1 MAGIGGG
8 SVLDVTKLVAAFIDS
23 DQQVE
28 DCFGMGFIR
37 RKGLWFACL
46 PTTAG
51 TGSEVSPNAIL
62 LDERDHL
69 KKGIVS
75 PFLIA
80 DVAYVDPKLTWT
92 VPAKVTADTGMDALT
107 HCIEAY
113 TNKFAHPSV
122 DIYAL
127 QGIRLIAANLE
138 RAVTLARDNK
148 PADLSDNPAYVEAR
162 EALAFG
168 SLYGGLCLGPVNT
181 AAVHALS
188 YPLGGEFHIPHGLS
202 NAILLPSVMKF
213 NMPANIKR
221 HAEVAIA
228 LGCEPGKN
236 DEETAQRGVDFI
248 YRLAAAVGI
257 PDKLT
262 ALGIRR
268 RYGQSRHAG
277 AAPAEKQPSRGHRA
291 GRPRHLQLT
300 LLIMSHMLPCHSSPK
315 NKEDMK
321 PILAITM
328 GDPAGIGPEITVRA
342 LNRKETYEKCR
353 PVVTGDAAIIGQAVR
368 LLGLNLQV
376 NAIQNVK
383 EAKFEFGTIDVIDLQ
398 CVDLATFEFG
408 KVQPQ
413 CGNAAFQYI
422 KKAIELAMAD
432 EVDGTVTAPLNKEAL
447 NLAGHH
453 YDGHTEIYAT
463 FTNTKKYAMMLAE
476 VRHDAGRREHPR
488 HPCFDACSPAQ
499 GLRPGEE
506 GPCHRVRRTHRR
518 CLPPVRY

>member
-1 MAGIGGG
+1 MKAITLLQPQKIVFGTGCIDTFVEDYKKLGLKKLFVVTAPPILPLIEEPLKKLADAGISCETFSSINAEPTVNDFKEVLGKAQKFGADSVVGIGGG
-8 SVLDVTKLVAAFIDS
+8 SVLDITKLVAAFANS
-23 DQQVE
+23 TQQAE
-28 DCFGMGFIR
+28 DCFGTGFIKK
-37 RKGLWFACL
+37 KGLWFACL

-80 DVAYVDPKLTWT
+80 DAAYVDPKLTWT

-138 RAVTLARDNK
+138 RAVKDGK
-148 PADLSDNPAYVEAR
+148 DVEAR

-228 LGCEPGKN
+228 LGCEPGAN
-236 DEETAQRGVDFI
+236 DEETAKRGVDFI
-248 YRLAAAVGI
+248 YRLAEAVGI
-257 PDKLT
+257 PKKLT
-262 ALGIRR
+262 DLGIP
-268 RYGQSRHAG
+268 QTAVDSMAK
-277 AAPAEKQPSRGHRA
+277 AAMEVQ
-291 GRPRHLQLT
+291 
-300 LLIMSHMLPCHSSPK
+300 
-315 NKEDMK
+315 
-321 PILAITM
+321 
-328 GDPAGIGPEITVRA
+328 
-342 LNRKETYEKCR
+342 
-353 PVVTGDAAIIGQAVR
+353 R
-368 LLGLNLQV
+368 LLKN
-376 NAIQNVK
+376 N
-383 EAKFEFGTIDVIDLQ
+383 
-398 CVDLATFEFG
+398 
-408 KVQPQ
+408 PR
-413 CGNAAFQYI
+413 
-422 KKAIELAMAD
+422 
-432 EVDGTVTAPLNKEAL
+432 EV
-447 NLAGHH
+447 
-453 YDGHTEIYAT
+453 TEQDARDIY
-463 FTNTKKYAMMLAE
+463 NSLY
-476 VRHDAGRREHPR
+476 
-488 HPCFDACSPAQ
+488 
-499 GLRPGEE
+499 
-506 GPCHRVRRTHRR
+506 
-518 CLPPVRY
+518 

>member
-1 MAGIGGG
+1 MKQITLLQPQKIVFGTGCIQTLVEDYKKMGLQRLFVLTAPPIRPLIEDTLAELKSAGVNIEVFQDIVAEPTVNDFKKILEVARQFKADSVVGVGGG
-8 SVLDVTKLVAAFIDS
+8 SVLDVTKLIAAFINS

-28 DCFGMGFIR
+28 DCFGTGFIKQ
-37 RKGLWFACL
+37 KGLWFACL

-138 RAVTLARDNK
+138 KAVKNGQDQ
-148 PADLSDNPAYVEAR
+148 EAR

-228 LGCEPGKN
+228 LGCQPGKN
-236 DEETAQRGVDFI
+236 DEVTAQRGVDFI
-248 YRLAAAVGI
+248 YQLADAVGI
-257 PDKLT
+257 PKKLT
-262 ALGIRR
+262 DLGIPQTAVD
-268 RYGQSRHAG
+268 GMAK
-277 AAPAEKQPSRGHRA
+277 AAMQV
-291 GRPRHLQLT
+291 Q
-300 LLIMSHMLPCHSSPK
+300 
-315 NKEDMK
+315 
-321 PILAITM
+321 
-328 GDPAGIGPEITVRA
+328 
-342 LNRKETYEKCR
+342 
-353 PVVTGDAAIIGQAVR
+353 R
-368 LLGLNLQV
+368 LLKN
-376 NAIQNVK
+376 N
-383 EAKFEFGTIDVIDLQ
+383 
-398 CVDLATFEFG
+398 
-408 KVQPQ
+408 PR
-413 CGNAAFQYI
+413 
-422 KKAIELAMAD
+422 
-432 EVDGTVTAPLNKEAL
+432 EV
-447 NLAGHH
+447 
-453 YDGHTEIYAT
+453 TEQDARDIY
-463 FTNTKKYAMMLAE
+463 NSLY
-476 VRHDAGRREHPR
+476 
-488 HPCFDACSPAQ
+488 
-499 GLRPGEE
+499 
-506 GPCHRVRRTHRR
+506 
-518 CLPPVRY
+518 

>member
-1 MAGIGGG
+1 MKQITLLQPQKIVFGTGCIQTLVEDYKKMGLRRLFVLTAPPIRPLIEGTLDELKAAGIAVEVFQDIVAEPTVNDFKKILEVARQFQADSVVGIGGG

-28 DCFGMGFIR
+28 DCFGTGFIKK
-37 RKGLWFACL
+37 KGLWFACL

-213 NMPANIKR
+213 NMPSNVKR

-262 ALGIRR
+262 ALGIPQTAVD
-268 RYGQSRHAG
+268 GMAK
-277 AAPAEKQPSRGHRA
+277 AAMQV
-291 GRPRHLQLT
+291 Q
-300 LLIMSHMLPCHSSPK
+300 
-315 NKEDMK
+315 
-321 PILAITM
+321 
-328 GDPAGIGPEITVRA
+328 
-342 LNRKETYEKCR
+342 
-353 PVVTGDAAIIGQAVR
+353 R
-368 LLGLNLQV
+368 LLKN
-376 NAIQNVK
+376 N
-383 EAKFEFGTIDVIDLQ
+383 
-398 CVDLATFEFG
+398 
-408 KVQPQ
+408 PR
-413 CGNAAFQYI
+413 
-422 KKAIELAMAD
+422 
-432 EVDGTVTAPLNKEAL
+432 EV
-447 NLAGHH
+447 
-453 YDGHTEIYAT
+453 TEQDARDIY
-463 FTNTKKYAMMLAE
+463 NSLY
-476 VRHDAGRREHPR
+476 
-488 HPCFDACSPAQ
+488 
-499 GLRPGEE
+499 
-506 GPCHRVRRTHRR
+506 
-518 CLPPVRY
+518 

>member
-1 MAGIGGG
+1 MKAITLLQPQKIVFGTGCIETFTEDYKKMGLKRLFVLTAPPILPLIEEPLNVLKTAGISIEVFDQIMAEPTLNDFNDIVERARRFNADSVVGIGGG
-8 SVLDVTKLVAAFIDS
+8 SVLDVAKLVAAFAQS
-23 DQQVE
+23 EQQAA
-28 DCFGMGFIR
+28 DCFGTGFIKK
-37 RKGLWFACL
+37 KGLWFACL

-80 DVAYVDPKLTWT
+80 DAAYVDPKLTWT

-138 RAVTLARDNK
+138 RAVKDGK
-148 PADLSDNPAYVEAR
+148 DVEAR

-213 NMPANIKR
+213 NMPSNIKR

-228 LGCEPGKN
+228 LGCQPGKN

-262 ALGIRR
+262 ALGIPQTAVD
-268 RYGQSRHAG
+268 GMAK
-277 AAPAEKQPSRGHRA
+277 AAMQV
-291 GRPRHLQLT
+291 Q
-300 LLIMSHMLPCHSSPK
+300 
-315 NKEDMK
+315 
-321 PILAITM
+321 
-328 GDPAGIGPEITVRA
+328 
-342 LNRKETYEKCR
+342 
-353 PVVTGDAAIIGQAVR
+353 R
-368 LLGLNLQV
+368 LLKNNPREVTEQD
-376 NAIQNVK
+376 
-383 EAKFEFGTIDVIDLQ
+383 AKD
-398 CVDLATFEFG
+398 
-408 KVQPQ
+408 
-413 CGNAAFQYI
+413 
-422 KKAIELAMAD
+422 
-432 EVDGTVTAPLNKEAL
+432 
-447 NLAGHH
+447 
-453 YDGHTEIYAT
+453 IY
-463 FTNTKKYAMMLAE
+463 NSLY
-476 VRHDAGRREHPR
+476 
-488 HPCFDACSPAQ
+488 
-499 GLRPGEE
+499 
-506 GPCHRVRRTHRR
+506 
-518 CLPPVRY
+518 

>member
-1 MAGIGGG
+1 MKQITLLQPQKIVFGTGCITTLVEDYKKMGLQRLFVLTAPPIRPLIEDTLAELKSAGISIEVFQDIVAEPTVNDFKNILEVARNFKADSVVGIGGG
-8 SVLDVTKLVAAFIDS
+8 SVLDLTKLIAAFINS

-28 DCFGMGFIR
+28 NCFGTGFIKQ
-37 RKGLWFACL
+37 KGLWFACL

-122 DIYAL
+122 DIYAV
-127 QGIRLIAANLE
+127 QGIRLISANLE
-138 RAVTLARDNK
+138 KAVKNGQDQ
-148 PADLSDNPAYVEAR
+148 EAR

-228 LGCEPGKN
+228 LGCQPGKD

-248 YRLAAAVGI
+248 YQLADAVGI
-257 PDKLT
+257 PKKLT
-262 ALGIRR
+262 NLGIPQTAVD
-268 RYGQSRHAG
+268 GMAK
-277 AAPAEKQPSRGHRA
+277 AAMEVQ
-291 GRPRHLQLT
+291 
-300 LLIMSHMLPCHSSPK
+300 
-315 NKEDMK
+315 
-321 PILAITM
+321 
-328 GDPAGIGPEITVRA
+328 
-342 LNRKETYEKCR
+342 
-353 PVVTGDAAIIGQAVR
+353 R
-368 LLGLNLQV
+368 LLKN
-376 NAIQNVK
+376 N
-383 EAKFEFGTIDVIDLQ
+383 
-398 CVDLATFEFG
+398 
-408 KVQPQ
+408 PR
-413 CGNAAFQYI
+413 
-422 KKAIELAMAD
+422 
-432 EVDGTVTAPLNKEAL
+432 EV
-447 NLAGHH
+447 
-453 YDGHTEIYAT
+453 TEQDARDIY
-463 FTNTKKYAMMLAE
+463 NSLY
-476 VRHDAGRREHPR
+476 
-488 HPCFDACSPAQ
+488 
-499 GLRPGEE
+499 
-506 GPCHRVRRTHRR
+506 
-518 CLPPVRY
+518 

>member
-1 MAGIGGG
+1 MKAITLLQPQKIVFGTGCIETFTDDYKQMGLQRLFVLTAPPIRPLIEGTLDELKAAGIAVEVFQDIVAEPTVNDFKRILEVARQFRADSVVGIGGG
-8 SVLDVTKLVAAFIDS
+8 SVLDVTKLVAAFINS

-28 DCFGMGFIR
+28 DCFGTGFIR

-80 DVAYVDPKLTWT
+80 DAAYVDPKLTWT

-262 ALGIRR
+262 ALGIPQTAVD
-268 RYGQSRHAG
+268 GMAK
-277 AAPAEKQPSRGHRA
+277 AAMQV
-291 GRPRHLQLT
+291 Q
-300 LLIMSHMLPCHSSPK
+300 
-315 NKEDMK
+315 
-321 PILAITM
+321 
-328 GDPAGIGPEITVRA
+328 
-342 LNRKETYEKCR
+342 
-353 PVVTGDAAIIGQAVR
+353 R
-368 LLGLNLQV
+368 LLKN
-376 NAIQNVK
+376 N
-383 EAKFEFGTIDVIDLQ
+383 
-398 CVDLATFEFG
+398 
-408 KVQPQ
+408 PR
-413 CGNAAFQYI
+413 
-422 KKAIELAMAD
+422 
-432 EVDGTVTAPLNKEAL
+432 EV
-447 NLAGHH
+447 
-453 YDGHTEIYAT
+453 TEQDARNIY
-463 FTNTKKYAMMLAE
+463 NSLY
-476 VRHDAGRREHPR
+476 
-488 HPCFDACSPAQ
+488 
-499 GLRPGEE
+499 
-506 GPCHRVRRTHRR
+506 
-518 CLPPVRY
+518 

>member
-1 MAGIGGG
+1 MKQITLLQPQKIVFGTGCIATFVEDYKKMGLQRLFVLTAPPIRPLIEDTLAELKSAGISIEVIQDIVAEPTVNDFKKILEVARKFKADSVVGIGGG
-8 SVLDVTKLVAAFIDS
+8 SVLDVTKLIAAFINS

-28 DCFGMGFIR
+28 DCFGTGFVKQ
-37 RKGLWFACL
+37 KGLWFACL

-138 RAVTLARDNK
+138 KAVKNGQDQ
-148 PADLSDNPAYVEAR
+148 EAR

-228 LGCEPGKN
+228 LGCQLGAN

-248 YRLAAAVGI
+248 YQLADAVGI
-257 PDKLT
+257 PKKLT
-262 ALGIRR
+262 DLGIPQTAVD
-268 RYGQSRHAG
+268 GMAK
-277 AAPAEKQPSRGHRA
+277 AAMEVQ
-291 GRPRHLQLT
+291 
-300 LLIMSHMLPCHSSPK
+300 
-315 NKEDMK
+315 
-321 PILAITM
+321 
-328 GDPAGIGPEITVRA
+328 
-342 LNRKETYEKCR
+342 
-353 PVVTGDAAIIGQAVR
+353 R
-368 LLGLNLQV
+368 LLKN
-376 NAIQNVK
+376 N
-383 EAKFEFGTIDVIDLQ
+383 
-398 CVDLATFEFG
+398 
-408 KVQPQ
+408 PR
-413 CGNAAFQYI
+413 
-422 KKAIELAMAD
+422 
-432 EVDGTVTAPLNKEAL
+432 EV
-447 NLAGHH
+447 
-453 YDGHTEIYAT
+453 TEQDARDIY
-463 FTNTKKYAMMLAE
+463 NSLY
-476 VRHDAGRREHPR
+476 
-488 HPCFDACSPAQ
+488 
-499 GLRPGEE
+499 
-506 GPCHRVRRTHRR
+506 
-518 CLPPVRY
+518 

>member
-1 MAGIGGG
+1 MKAITLLQPQKIVFGTGCIETFTDDYKKMGLQRLFVLTAPPIRPLIEEPLANLKAAGVSIEVFQDIVAEPTVNDFKRILEVARQFRADSVVGIGGG
-8 SVLDVTKLVAAFIDS
+8 SVLDVTKLVAAFINS
-23 DQQVE
+23 QQQVE
-28 DCFGMGFIR
+28 DCFGTGFIR
-37 RKGLWFACL
+37 KKGLWFACL

-138 RAVTLARDNK
+138 RAVTLARDNN
-148 PADLSDNPAYVEAR
+148 PADLSDNAAYVEAR

-262 ALGIRR
+262 ALGIPQTAVD
-268 RYGQSRHAG
+268 GMAK
-277 AAPAEKQPSRGHRA
+277 AAMQV
-291 GRPRHLQLT
+291 Q
-300 LLIMSHMLPCHSSPK
+300 
-315 NKEDMK
+315 
-321 PILAITM
+321 
-328 GDPAGIGPEITVRA
+328 
-342 LNRKETYEKCR
+342 
-353 PVVTGDAAIIGQAVR
+353 R
-368 LLGLNLQV
+368 LLKN
-376 NAIQNVK
+376 N
-383 EAKFEFGTIDVIDLQ
+383 
-398 CVDLATFEFG
+398 
-408 KVQPQ
+408 PR
-413 CGNAAFQYI
+413 
-422 KKAIELAMAD
+422 
-432 EVDGTVTAPLNKEAL
+432 EV
-447 NLAGHH
+447 
-453 YDGHTEIYAT
+453 TEQDARNIY
-463 FTNTKKYAMMLAE
+463 NSLY
-476 VRHDAGRREHPR
+476 
-488 HPCFDACSPAQ
+488 
-499 GLRPGEE
+499 
-506 GPCHRVRRTHRR
+506 
-518 CLPPVRY
+518 

>member
-1 MAGIGGG
+1 MKSITLLQPQKIVFGTGCIQTFVEDYLKLGCRQLFVVTAPPIMPLIEDAIQQLTKAGINTTVYSDIKAEPTVSDFKEVLGMARSFGADSVVGIGGG
-8 SVLDVTKLVAAFIDS
+8 SVLDVTKLVAAFVNS
-23 DQQVE
+23 NQQVE
-28 DCFGMGFIR
+28 DCFGTGFVKQ
-37 RKGLWFACL
+37 KGLWFACL

-80 DVAYVDPKLTWT
+80 DAAYVDPKLTWT

-138 RAVTLARDNK
+138 RAVKDGK
-148 PADLSDNPAYVEAR
+148 DVEAR

-213 NMPANIKR
+213 NMPANVKR

-248 YRLAAAVGI
+248 YQLAEAVGI
-257 PDKLT
+257 PSKLT
-262 ALGIRR
+262 DLGIPQTAVP
-268 RYGQSRHAG
+268 GMAK
-277 AAPAEKQPSRGHRA
+277 AAMQV
-291 GRPRHLQLT
+291 Q
-300 LLIMSHMLPCHSSPK
+300 
-315 NKEDMK
+315 
-321 PILAITM
+321 
-328 GDPAGIGPEITVRA
+328 
-342 LNRKETYEKCR
+342 
-353 PVVTGDAAIIGQAVR
+353 R
-368 LLGLNLQV
+368 LLKN
-376 NAIQNVK
+376 N
-383 EAKFEFGTIDVIDLQ
+383 
-398 CVDLATFEFG
+398 
-408 KVQPQ
+408 PR
-413 CGNAAFQYI
+413 
-422 KKAIELAMAD
+422 
-432 EVDGTVTAPLNKEAL
+432 EVTEQDAR
-447 NLAGHH
+447 
-453 YDGHTEIYAT
+453 EIY
-463 FTNTKKYAMMLAE
+463 NSLY
-476 VRHDAGRREHPR
+476 
-488 HPCFDACSPAQ
+488 
-499 GLRPGEE
+499 
-506 GPCHRVRRTHRR
+506 
-518 CLPPVRY
+518 

>member
-1 MAGIGGG
+1 MKAITLLQPQKIVFGTGCIQTLVEDYKKMGLQRLFVLTAPPIRPLIEESLADLKAAGVGVEVFQDIVAEPTVNDFKKILEVARQFKADSVIGIGGG
-8 SVLDVTKLVAAFIDS
+8 SVLDVTKLVAAFMNS

-28 DCFGMGFIR
+28 DCFGTGFIKA
-37 RKGLWFACL
+37 KGLWFACL

-80 DVAYVDPKLTWT
+80 DAAYVDPKLTWT

-127 QGIRLIAANLE
+127 QGIRLISANLE
-138 RAVTLARDNK
+138 RAVKDGK
-148 PADLSDNPAYVEAR
+148 DVEAR

-213 NMPANIKR
+213 NMPAAVER
-221 HAEVAIA
+221 YAEVAIA
-228 LGCEPGKN
+228 CGIEAGHTA
-236 DEETAQRGVDFI
+236 EETATKGVDFI

-262 ALGIRR
+262 ALNIP
-268 RYGQSRHAG
+268 QSAVDG
-277 AAPAEKQPSRGHRA
+277 MAK
-291 GRPRHLQLT
+291 
-300 LLIMSHMLPCHSSPK
+300 
-315 NKEDMK
+315 
-321 PILAITM
+321 
-328 GDPAGIGPEITVRA
+328 
-342 LNRKETYEKCR
+342 
-353 PVVTGDAAIIGQAVR
+353 AAIQVQR
-368 LLGLNLQV
+368 LLKN
-376 NAIQNVK
+376 N
-383 EAKFEFGTIDVIDLQ
+383 
-398 CVDLATFEFG
+398 
-408 KVQPQ
+408 PR
-413 CGNAAFQYI
+413 
-422 KKAIELAMAD
+422 
-432 EVDGTVTAPLNKEAL
+432 EV
-447 NLAGHH
+447 
-453 YDGHTEIYAT
+453 TEQDARDIY
-463 FTNTKKYAMMLAE
+463 NSLY
-476 VRHDAGRREHPR
+476 
-488 HPCFDACSPAQ
+488 
-499 GLRPGEE
+499 
-506 GPCHRVRRTHRR
+506 
-518 CLPPVRY
+518 

>member
-1 MAGIGGG
+1 MKAITLLQPQKIVFGTGCIQTLVEDYKKMELKRLFVLTAPPIRPLIEGTLDELKAAGIAVEVFQNIVAEPTVNDFKRILELARQFQADSVAGIGGG

-28 DCFGMGFIR
+28 DCFGTGFIR

-138 RAVTLARDNK
+138 RAVPLARDNK

-236 DEETAQRGVDFI
+236 DEETAQRGVDYI

-262 ALGIRR
+262 ALGIPQTAVD
-268 RYGQSRHAG
+268 GMAK
-277 AAPAEKQPSRGHRA
+277 AAMQV
-291 GRPRHLQLT
+291 Q
-300 LLIMSHMLPCHSSPK
+300 
-315 NKEDMK
+315 
-321 PILAITM
+321 
-328 GDPAGIGPEITVRA
+328 
-342 LNRKETYEKCR
+342 
-353 PVVTGDAAIIGQAVR
+353 R
-368 LLGLNLQV
+368 LLKN
-376 NAIQNVK
+376 N
-383 EAKFEFGTIDVIDLQ
+383 
-398 CVDLATFEFG
+398 
-408 KVQPQ
+408 PR
-413 CGNAAFQYI
+413 
-422 KKAIELAMAD
+422 
-432 EVDGTVTAPLNKEAL
+432 EV
-447 NLAGHH
+447 
-453 YDGHTEIYAT
+453 TEQDARDIY
-463 FTNTKKYAMMLAE
+463 NSLY
-476 VRHDAGRREHPR
+476 
-488 HPCFDACSPAQ
+488 
-499 GLRPGEE
+499 
-506 GPCHRVRRTHRR
+506 
-518 CLPPVRY
+518 

>member
-1 MAGIGGG
+1 MKAITLLQPQKIVFGTGCIETFTEDYKKMGLQRLMVLTAPPILPLIEEPLANLKADGVNIETCQDILAEPTVNDFKKILEAARQFKADSVVGIGGG
-8 SVLDVTKLVAAFIDS
+8 SVLDVTKLVAAFINS

-28 DCFGMGFIR
+28 DCFGTGFIK

-75 PFLIA
+75 PYLIA
-80 DVAYVDPKLTWT
+80 DAAYVDPKLTWT

-138 RAVTLARDNK
+138 RAVTLARDYK

-228 LGCEPGKN
+228 LGCQPGKN

-248 YRLAAAVGI
+248 YRLAEAVGI
-257 PDKLT
+257 PKKLT
-262 ALGIRR
+262 DLGIPQTAVP
-268 RYGQSRHAG
+268 GMA
-277 AAPAEKQPSRGHRA
+277 K
-291 GRPRHLQLT
+291 
-300 LLIMSHMLPCHSSPK
+300 
-315 NKEDMK
+315 
-321 PILAITM
+321 
-328 GDPAGIGPEITVRA
+328 
-342 LNRKETYEKCR
+342 
-353 PVVTGDAAIIGQAVR
+353 AAIQVQR
-368 LLGLNLQV
+368 LLKN
-376 NAIQNVK
+376 N
-383 EAKFEFGTIDVIDLQ
+383 
-398 CVDLATFEFG
+398 
-408 KVQPQ
+408 PR
-413 CGNAAFQYI
+413 
-422 KKAIELAMAD
+422 
-432 EVDGTVTAPLNKEAL
+432 EVTEQDAL
-447 NLAGHH
+447 
-453 YDGHTEIYAT
+453 EIY
-463 FTNTKKYAMMLAE
+463 NSLY
-476 VRHDAGRREHPR
+476 
-488 HPCFDACSPAQ
+488 
-499 GLRPGEE
+499 
-506 GPCHRVRRTHRR
+506 
-518 CLPPVRY
+518 

>member
-1 MAGIGGG
+1 MKQITLLQPQKIVFGTGCIATFVEDYKKMGLQRLFVLTAPPIRPLIEDTLAELKSAGISIEVIQDIVAEPTVNDFKKILEVARQFKADSVVGIGGG
-8 SVLDVTKLVAAFIDS
+8 SVLDVTKLIAAFINS

-28 DCFGMGFIR
+28 DCFGTGFVKQ
-37 RKGLWFACL
+37 KGLWFACL

-138 RAVTLARDNK
+138 KAVKNGQDQ
-148 PADLSDNPAYVEAR
+148 EAR

-228 LGCEPGKN
+228 LGCQPGAN

-248 YRLAAAVGI
+248 CQLADAVGI
-257 PDKLT
+257 PKKLT
-262 ALGIRR
+262 DLGIPQTAVD
-268 RYGQSRHAG
+268 GMAK
-277 AAPAEKQPSRGHRA
+277 AAMEVQ
-291 GRPRHLQLT
+291 
-300 LLIMSHMLPCHSSPK
+300 
-315 NKEDMK
+315 
-321 PILAITM
+321 
-328 GDPAGIGPEITVRA
+328 
-342 LNRKETYEKCR
+342 
-353 PVVTGDAAIIGQAVR
+353 R
-368 LLGLNLQV
+368 LLKN
-376 NAIQNVK
+376 N
-383 EAKFEFGTIDVIDLQ
+383 
-398 CVDLATFEFG
+398 
-408 KVQPQ
+408 PR
-413 CGNAAFQYI
+413 
-422 KKAIELAMAD
+422 
-432 EVDGTVTAPLNKEAL
+432 EV
-447 NLAGHH
+447 
-453 YDGHTEIYAT
+453 TEQDARDIY
-463 FTNTKKYAMMLAE
+463 NSLY
-476 VRHDAGRREHPR
+476 
-488 HPCFDACSPAQ
+488 
-499 GLRPGEE
+499 
-506 GPCHRVRRTHRR
+506 
-518 CLPPVRY
+518 

>member
-1 MAGIGGG
+1 MKAITLLQPQKIVFGTGCIQTFVDDYKKLGLQRLFVLTAPPIRPLIEEPLNALKASGISIEVFQDIVAEPTVNDFKKILEVARQFKADSVVGIGGG
-8 SVLDVTKLVAAFIDS
+8 SVLDVTKLVAAFLNS

-28 DCFGMGFIR
+28 DCFGTGFIQK
-37 RKGLWFACL
+37 KGLWFACL

-80 DVAYVDPKLTWT
+80 DAAYVDPKLTWT

-138 RAVTLARDNK
+138 RAVKDGK
-148 PADLSDNPAYVEAR
+148 DVEAR

-213 NMPANIKR
+213 NMPACPE
-221 HAEVAIA
+221 HYAEVAIA
-228 LGCEPGKN
+228 CGITAGRTT
-236 DEETAQRGVDFI
+236 EETAQRGVDFI

-262 ALGIRR
+262 ALGIP
-268 RYGQSRHAG
+268 Q
-277 AAPAEKQPSRGHRA
+277 AAVDGMAK
-291 GRPRHLQLT
+291 
-300 LLIMSHMLPCHSSPK
+300 
-315 NKEDMK
+315 
-321 PILAITM
+321 
-328 GDPAGIGPEITVRA
+328 
-342 LNRKETYEKCR
+342 
-353 PVVTGDAAIIGQAVR
+353 AAMQVQR
-368 LLGLNLQV
+368 LLKNNPREVTEQD
-376 NAIQNVK
+376 
-383 EAKFEFGTIDVIDLQ
+383 AKD
-398 CVDLATFEFG
+398 
-408 KVQPQ
+408 
-413 CGNAAFQYI
+413 
-422 KKAIELAMAD
+422 
-432 EVDGTVTAPLNKEAL
+432 
-447 NLAGHH
+447 
-453 YDGHTEIYAT
+453 IY
-463 FTNTKKYAMMLAE
+463 NSLY
-476 VRHDAGRREHPR
+476 
-488 HPCFDACSPAQ
+488 
-499 GLRPGEE
+499 
-506 GPCHRVRRTHRR
+506 
-518 CLPPVRY
+518 

>member
-1 MAGIGGG
+1 MKAITLLQPQKIVFGTGCIETFVEDYQKLGLQRLFVLTAPPIRPLIEEPLETLRKAGISIEIFQNILAEPTVNDFKAILEVAREFKADSVVGIGGG
-8 SVLDVTKLVAAFIDS
+8 SVLDVTKLVAAFINS

-28 DCFGMGFIR
+28 DCFGTGFIKK
-37 RKGLWFACL
+37 KGLWFTCL

-80 DVAYVDPKLTWT
+80 DAAYVDPKLTWT

-138 RAVTLARDNK
+138 RAVKDGK
-148 PADLSDNPAYVEAR
+148 DVEAR

-168 SLYGGLCLGPVNT
+168 SLYGGMCLGPVNT

-213 NMPANIKR
+213 NMPANVKR

-262 ALGIRR
+262 ALGIPQTSVP
-268 RYGQSRHAG
+268 GMAK
-277 AAPAEKQPSRGHRA
+277 AAMQV
-291 GRPRHLQLT
+291 Q
-300 LLIMSHMLPCHSSPK
+300 
-315 NKEDMK
+315 
-321 PILAITM
+321 
-328 GDPAGIGPEITVRA
+328 
-342 LNRKETYEKCR
+342 
-353 PVVTGDAAIIGQAVR
+353 R
-368 LLGLNLQV
+368 LLKN
-376 NAIQNVK
+376 N
-383 EAKFEFGTIDVIDLQ
+383 
-398 CVDLATFEFG
+398 
-408 KVQPQ
+408 PR
-413 CGNAAFQYI
+413 
-422 KKAIELAMAD
+422 
-432 EVDGTVTAPLNKEAL
+432 EVTEQDAL
-447 NLAGHH
+447 
-453 YDGHTEIYAT
+453 DIY
-463 FTNTKKYAMMLAE
+463 NSLY
-476 VRHDAGRREHPR
+476 
-488 HPCFDACSPAQ
+488 
-499 GLRPGEE
+499 
-506 GPCHRVRRTHRR
+506 
-518 CLPPVRY
+518 

>member
-1 MAGIGGG
+1 MKQITLLQPQKIVFGTGCIQTLVEDYKKMGLQRLFVLTAPPIRPLIEDTLAELKSAGVNIEVFQDIVAEPTVNDFKKILEVARQFKADSVVGVGGG
-8 SVLDVTKLVAAFIDS
+8 SVLDVTKLIAAFINS

-28 DCFGMGFIR
+28 DCFGTGFIKQ
-37 RKGLWFACL
+37 KGLWFACL

-138 RAVTLARDNK
+138 KAVRNGQDQ
-148 PADLSDNPAYVEAR
+148 EAR

-228 LGCEPGKN
+228 LGCQPGKN

-248 YRLAAAVGI
+248 YQLADAVGI
-257 PDKLT
+257 PKKLT
-262 ALGIRR
+262 DLGIPQTAVD
-268 RYGQSRHAG
+268 GMAK
-277 AAPAEKQPSRGHRA
+277 AAMQV
-291 GRPRHLQLT
+291 Q
-300 LLIMSHMLPCHSSPK
+300 
-315 NKEDMK
+315 
-321 PILAITM
+321 
-328 GDPAGIGPEITVRA
+328 
-342 LNRKETYEKCR
+342 
-353 PVVTGDAAIIGQAVR
+353 R
-368 LLGLNLQV
+368 LLKN
-376 NAIQNVK
+376 N
-383 EAKFEFGTIDVIDLQ
+383 
-398 CVDLATFEFG
+398 
-408 KVQPQ
+408 PR
-413 CGNAAFQYI
+413 
-422 KKAIELAMAD
+422 
-432 EVDGTVTAPLNKEAL
+432 EV
-447 NLAGHH
+447 
-453 YDGHTEIYAT
+453 TEQDARDIY
-463 FTNTKKYAMMLAE
+463 NSLY
-476 VRHDAGRREHPR
+476 
-488 HPCFDACSPAQ
+488 
-499 GLRPGEE
+499 
-506 GPCHRVRRTHRR
+506 
-518 CLPPVRY
+518 